1 MENGVKDMKFK
12 IESKQETDDRVI
24 AHESG
29 AVKKE
34 ALARVIAILKATGE
48 KEAIAA
54 AEQYDSSGALKRLA
68 KE

>member
-1 MENGVKDMKFK
+1 MKFK

-48 KEAIAA
+48 KDAIAA
-54 AEQYDSSGALKRLA
+54 AELVAKQYGGALKRLA

>member
-1 MENGVKDMKFK
+1 VKDMKFK

-48 KEAIAA
+48 KDAIAA
-54 AEQYDSSGALKRLA
+54 AELVAKQYGGALKRLA